1 MDRRSTPL
9 LITWILTLLWG
20 TSILTAG
27 AALPDDSKKAGTQT
41 VAQKCLVCHGSYDKI
56 AEATKDFKASS
67 GETTTPHRYI
77 PHEAKPENI
86 PECTECHTPHAQ
98 PLKDVSTVIKP
109 KNVDWCYTV
118 CHHQQNLQP
127 CKNCH

>member
-1 MDRRSTPL
+1 

-77 PHEAKPENI
+77 PHEANPENI